1 MEERRTSLAQHKFS
15 ALQVFVRIPFM
26 THMSFWQGR
35 ASLLFSNLFAWVVG
49 TWFQLSRPSLGD
61 VWTYAPY
68 LAVAGV
74 FIVYIAINNI
84 VKNTP
89 GKRQY
94 RSILLPIFMLLATGC
109 AAFGLTG
116 LRAVAYASHQLS
128 PAYEGCD
135 IEVIGVVSAM
145 PHINEMGT
153 RFQLDV
159 ESSQLIT
166 TIEQVQS
173 KQVVVLPSKI
183 SLSWYGGVFG
193 AMETAGDLAA
203 MQRKPM
209 PILPGERWQMTVRL
223 KAPHGN
229 SNPGG
234 FDFELWLWEQG
245 IQATGYVRTGANDAA
260 PVRLVQT
267 WRHPVEQLRY
277 TVRYAIFARMSI
289 PDSFKHSSEAGIVA
303 ALVTGDQQSIDRAD
317 WDVFR
322 ATGVAHLMSISGL
335 HITMFAWGAVLVVG
349 GLYRRSTRLCLAY
362 PATNAALLG
371 GLMLAAGYAVFSGW
385 GVPSQRTILMLATV
399 TLLRLFGKRWP
410 WPTVWMLACA
420 VVVVVD
426 PWALLQAGFWLS
438 FVAVGVLFATEL
450 STDTPRL
457 SGREQA
463 DVIADA
469 IPLTKPSLFATFKT
483 KLWVSGREQFVITLV
498 LAPLTLLLFGQ
509 VSVVGLLA
517 NALAIPWVTLVVT
530 PLAMMGTLFS
540 PMWDLAGLAVHALSR
555 FLGLLAALPFATVS
569 VAVPHLL
576 ASVVA
581 VLGGIL
587 LVLPWPWQCRLL
599 GLPLLLPVIL
609 SQAARPA
616 DGQFELIAADVGQ
629 GNAVI
634 IRTAK
639 HTLVYDAGPRYSIDS
654 DAGHRVLVPLLRAT
668 NESVDAVMLSHRDID
683 HSGGVKSVLAMHPKA
698 NFISSIESTHELQA
712 LRPAQRCV
720 AGQAWQWDGV
730 DFAVLHPSASDY
742 ESPQK
747 SNAMSCVLRISASQA
762 SVLLAGDIELA
773 QEARLVADQQSTSA
787 MMDSRLRGDDGNLVK
802 KQSWLKSTVLLVPH
816 HGSKT
821 SSSAAFLDAVQ
832 PQFAVVQAGYRNRFG
847 HPAVNVLERY
857 NERNIKVMD
866 TAHCGAL
873 LWSSSAPNV
882 TRCQREVAKRY
893 WHHRVP

>member
-1 MEERRTSLAQHKFS
+1 
-15 ALQVFVRIPFM
+15 M
-26 THMSFWQGR
+26 TLMSFWQGR
-35 ASLLFSNLFAWVVG
+35 VSWLFSTMLAWVVG
-49 TWFQLSRPSLGD
+49 TWFQLLQSSLSHS
-61 VWTYAPY
+61 WIYASY
-68 LAVAGV
+68 LAIVGV

-84 VKNTP
+84 VKVTQD
-89 GKRQY
+89 KRQY
-94 RSILLPIFMLLATGC
+94 LSILLPICMLLASGC

-116 LRAVAYASHQLS
+116 LRAAAYASHQLS
-128 PAYEGCD
+128 PALEGRD

-159 ESSQLIT
+159 ESGKLLT
-166 TIEQVQS
+166 TTEQVQS
-173 KQVVVLPSKI
+173 KEVVELPSKI

-193 AMETAGDLAA
+193 GIETAGDLATL
-203 MQRKPM
+203 QRKPM

-234 FDFELWLWEQG
+234 FDFELWMWEQG

-267 WRHPVEQLRY
+267 WQHPVEQLRY
-277 TVRYAIFARMSI
+277 KVRDAIFVRMSTS
-289 PDSFKHSSEAGIVA
+289 DASKQSSEAGIVA
-303 ALVTGDQQSIDRAD
+303 ALVTGDQQSIERAD

-349 GLYRRSTRLCLAY
+349 GLYRRSSRLCLAY

-399 TLLRLFGKRWP
+399 ALLRLFGKRWP

-420 VVVVVD
+420 VVVLVD

-450 STDTPRL
+450 STDTAQL
-457 SGREQA
+457 GGH
-463 DVIADA
+463 DKNIAIGDA
-469 IPLTKPSLFATFKT
+469 TSLAKPSLIASFQQ
-483 KLWVSGREQFVITLV
+483 KLWMSGREQFVITLV

-509 VSVVGLLA
+509 VSVVGLVA

-530 PLAMMGTLFS
+530 PLAMLGTLFS
-540 PMWDLAGLAVHALSR
+540 PMWDLAGLAVYVLSR
-555 FLGLLAALPFATVS
+555 FLGLLAALSFATVS

-576 ASVVA
+576 VSAIA

-587 LVLPWPWQCRLL
+587 LVMPWPWQLRLV

-609 SQAARPA
+609 WQAPRPTE
-616 DGQFELIAADVGQ
+616 GQFELIAADIGQ

-639 HTLVYDAGPRYSIDS
+639 RTLVYDAGPRYSIDS

-668 NESVDAVMLSHRDID
+668 DESVDAVMLSHRDID
-683 HSGGVKSVLAMHPKA
+683 HSGGIKSVLGMHPKA
-698 NFISSIESTHELQA
+698 KFISSIEGTHELQA
-712 LRPAQRCV
+712 IRPVQRCV
-720 AGQAWQWDGV
+720 AGQRWQWDGV
-730 DFAVLHPSASDY
+730 EFTVLHPSASDY
-742 ESPQK
+742 ESSQK
-747 SNAMSCVLRISASQA
+747 SNAMSCVLRISTRHA
-762 SVLLAGDIELA
+762 SVLLAGDVELA
-773 QEARLVADQQSTSA
+773 QEARLVLDQQSNGLKS
-787 MMDSRLRGDDGNLVK
+787 
-802 KQSWLKSTVLLVPH
+802 QSDVLKSTVLLVPH

-832 PQFAVVQAGYRNRFG
+832 PQLAVVQAGYRNRFG
-847 HPAVNVLERY
+847 HPAASVMERY
-857 NERNIKVMD
+857 KERNIKVID

-873 LWSSSAPNV
+873 LWGSSVPNE
-882 TRCQREVAKRY
+882 TRCQREIAKRY
-893 WHHRVP
+893 WHHQVP

>member
-1 MEERRTSLAQHKFS
+1 
-15 ALQVFVRIPFM
+15 M
-26 THMSFWQGR
+26 TLMSFWQGR
-35 ASLLFSNLFAWVVG
+35 VSWLFSTLLAWVVG
-49 TWFQLSRPSLGD
+49 TWLQLLQPSLNG
-61 VWTYAPY
+61 VWFYASY
-68 LAVAGV
+68 LAIAGV
-74 FIVYIAINNI
+74 FIAYIAINNI

-89 GKRQY
+89 NKRQY
-94 RSILLPIFMLLATGC
+94 LSNLLPICMLLASGC

-116 LRAVAYASHQLS
+116 LRAVAYASHQLA
-128 PAYEGCD
+128 PAFEGRD

-153 RFQLDV
+153 RFQLEV

-166 TIEQVQS
+166 TIDQVHS
-173 KQVVVLPSKI
+173 KQIVELPSKI

-193 AMETAGDLAA
+193 AMETAGDLASL
-203 MQRKPM
+203 QRKPT

-234 FDFELWLWEQG
+234 FDFELWLWEQD

-260 PVRLVQT
+260 PVRLAQT
-267 WRHPVEQLRY
+267 WQHPVEQLRC
-277 TVRYAIFARMSI
+277 TVREAIFTRMSSRMSSS
-289 PDSFKHSSEAGIVA
+289 DSSKQSSEAGIVA

-317 WDVFR
+317 WDIFR

-385 GVPSQRTILMLATV
+385 GVPSQRTILMLAAV
-399 TLLRLFGKRWP
+399 TFLRLFGKRWP
-410 WPTVWMLACA
+410 WPTVWMLACV

-438 FVAVGVLFATEL
+438 FVAVGVLFATDL
-450 STDTPRL
+450 STDTAKL
-457 SGREQA
+457 SNRDHA
-463 DVIADA
+463 DAIADA
-469 IPLTKPSLFATFKT
+469 ISLPKPSLFAILRK
-483 KLWVSGREQFVITLV
+483 KLWMSGREQFVITLV
-498 LAPLTLLLFGQ
+498 LSPLTLLLFGQ
-509 VSVVGLLA
+509 VSVVGLAA

-530 PLAMMGTLFS
+530 PLAMLGTLFS
-540 PMWDLAGLAVHALSR
+540 PMWDLAGLAVHVLSR
-555 FLGLLAALPFATVS
+555 FLGLLATLPFATVS

-576 ASVVA
+576 VSVVA

-587 LVLPWPWQCRLL
+587 LVLPWPWQLRLL

-609 SQAARPA
+609 WQAPRPA

-629 GNAVI
+629 GNGVI
-634 IRTAK
+634 IRTAT

-668 NESVDAVMLSHRDID
+668 NESVDTVMLSHRDID
-683 HSGGVKSVLAMHPKA
+683 HSGGIKSVLAMHPKA
-698 NFISSIESTHELQA
+698 NFISSIENTHELQA
-712 LRPAQRCV
+712 FRPAQRCV
-720 AGQAWQWDGV
+720 AGQSWQWDGV

-742 ESPQK
+742 DSPQK
-747 SNAMSCVLRISASQA
+747 SNAMSCVLRISTPHQSA
-762 SVLLAGDIELA
+762 LLVGDIEQA
-773 QEARLVADQQSTSA
+773 QEARLVEEHQAHSNLA
-787 MMDSRLRGDDGNLVK
+787 KNIVFRNDSLKNSG
-802 KQSWLKSTVLLVPH
+802 LKSDVLLVPH

-832 PQFAVVQAGYRNRFG
+832 PQFALVQAGYRNRFG
-847 HPAVNVLERY
+847 HAAASVLERY
-857 NERNIKVMD
+857 NERHIKVID
-866 TAHCGAL
+866 TAHCGAM
-873 LWSSSAPNV
+873 LWSSSTPNE
-882 TRCQREVAKRY
+882 TRCQREMAKRY
-893 WHHRVP
+893 WHHQVP

>member
-1 MEERRTSLAQHKFS
+1 
-15 ALQVFVRIPFM
+15 
-26 THMSFWQGR
+26 MSFWHGR
-35 ASLLFSNLFAWVVG
+35 ISLLFATLLAWVMG
-49 TWFQLSRPSLGD
+49 TWLQLLQTSLND
-61 VWTYAPY
+61 ALFYASY
-68 LAVAGV
+68 LALAGV
-74 FIVYIAINNI
+74 FVACIAINGR
-84 VKNTP
+84 VKNTKNKHP
-89 GKRQY
+89 Y
-94 RSILLPIFMLLATGC
+94 FHILLPICILLASGC

-116 LRAVAYASHQLS
+116 LRAVAYASHQLL
-128 PAYEGCD
+128 PAYEGRD
-135 IEVIGVVSAM
+135 IQVVGVVSAM

-159 ESSQLIT
+159 ESAQLLT
-166 TIEQVQS
+166 LASSNTEQLQS
-173 KQVVVLPSKI
+173 KQVVELPSKI
-183 SLSWYGGVFG
+183 SLSWYGSVFG
-193 AMETAGDLAA
+193 AVENADDLATL
-203 MQRKPM
+203 QRKPM

-229 SNPGG
+229 SNPAG

-245 IQATGYVRTGANDAA
+245 IQATGYVRTGANDVA
-260 PVRLVQT
+260 PVRIAQT
-267 WRHPVEQLRY
+267 WQHPVEQLRY
-277 TVRYAIFARMSI
+277 KVRDAIFARMSSHMS
-289 PDSFKHSSEAGIVA
+289 PSDSFKNSSEAGIVA

-322 ATGVAHLMSISGL
+322 TTGVAHLMSISGL

-349 GLYRRSTRLCLAY
+349 MLYRRSTRLCLAY

-371 GLMLAAGYAVFSGW
+371 GLMLATGYAVFSGW

-420 VVVVVD
+420 VVVAVD

-438 FVAVGVLFATEL
+438 FVAVGVLFATDI
-450 STDTPRL
+450 STNTPRLSDRNHADVDANDNASSKSNLAATFKKKLWL
-457 SGREQA
+457 SGREQF
-463 DVIADA
+463 I
-469 IPLTKPSLFATFKT
+469 
-483 KLWVSGREQFVITLV
+483 ITMV

-530 PLAMMGTLFS
+530 PLAMLGAIAS
-540 PMWDLAGLAVHALSR
+540 PMWDLAGLAVHVLSR
-555 FLGLLAALPFATVS
+555 FLGLLAGLPFATVS

-576 ASVVA
+576 VSVIA
-581 VLGGIL
+581 MLGGVL
-587 LVLPWPWQCRLL
+587 LVLPWPWQLRLL
-599 GLPLLLPVIL
+599 GFPLLLPVIL
-609 SQAARPA
+609 WQAPRPA
-616 DGQFELIAADVGQ
+616 DGQFELIAADIGQ

-668 NESVDAVMLSHRDID
+668 NESVDTVMLSHRDID
-683 HSGGVKSVLAMHPKA
+683 HSGGIKSVLAMHPKA
-698 NFISSIESTHELQA
+698 NFISSIESTHELQV
-712 LRPAQRCV
+712 LRPVQRCV

-730 DFAVLHPSASDY
+730 DFAVLHPSTSDY

-747 SNAMSCVLRISASQA
+747 SNAMSCVLRISTPQA

-773 QEARLVADQQSTSA
+773 QETRLVSNQQNDGLKLTST
-787 MMDSRLRGDDGNLVK
+787 M
-802 KQSWLKSTVLLVPH
+802 LLVPH

-821 SSSAAFLDAVQ
+821 SSSAAFLEAVQ

-847 HPAVNVLERY
+847 HPAANVLERY
-857 NERNIKVMD
+857 NGRNIKVID
-866 TAHCGAL
+866 TAHCGAM
-873 LWSSSAPNV
+873 LWSSSTPKEA
-882 TRCQREVAKRY
+882 RCQREIAGRY
-893 WHHRVP
+893 WHHQVP

>member
-1 MEERRTSLAQHKFS
+1 
-15 ALQVFVRIPFM
+15 M
-26 THMSFWQGR
+26 TFMSFWPAR
-35 ASLLFSNLFAWVVG
+35 VSLLFSTLLAWVVSS
-49 TWFQLSRPSLGD
+49 WLQLLQPTLSHP
-61 VWTYAPY
+61 WIYASY
-68 LAVAGV
+68 VAAAFV
-74 FIVYIAINNI
+74 FIAYIAINSALNI
-84 VKNTP
+84 RKYS
-89 GKRQY
+89 R
-94 RSILLPIFMLLATGC
+94 IFLAVCMLLASGC

-116 LRAVAYASHQLS
+116 LRAVAYASHQLA
-128 PAYEGCD
+128 PAFEGRD
-135 IEVIGVVSAM
+135 IEVVGVVSAM
-145 PHINEMGT
+145 PQVSDIGT

-159 ESSQLIT
+159 ESAQLLT
-166 TIEQVQS
+166 TTDQVQS
-173 KQVVVLPSKI
+173 KQVVALPSKI

-193 AMETAGDLAA
+193 ATETAGDMVVL
-203 MQRKPM
+203 QRKPM

-234 FDFELWLWEQG
+234 FDFELWLWGQG
-245 IQATGYVRTGANDAA
+245 ILATGYVRTGANDVA
-260 PVRLVQT
+260 PVRLAQT
-267 WRHPVEQLRY
+267 WRHPVERLRY
-277 TVRYAIFARMSI
+277 TVRNAIFERMAASD
-289 PDSFKHSSEAGIVA
+289 PKMQSSTHSREAGIVA
-303 ALVTGDQQSIDRAD
+303 ALVTGDQQSIERAD

-322 ATGVAHLMSISGL
+322 TTGVAHLMSISGL

-349 GLYRRSTRLCLAY
+349 WLYRRSTWLCLAY
-362 PATNAALLG
+362 PAPHAALLG

-450 STDTPRL
+450 STDSARL
-457 SGREQA
+457 AGR
-463 DVIADA
+463 DKNDA
-469 IPLTKPSLFATFKT
+469 IDDAISLLKPSLTATFMQ
-483 KLWVSGREQFVITLV
+483 KLWMSGREQFIITLV

-509 VSVVGLLA
+509 VSVVGLVA

-530 PLAMMGTLFS
+530 PLAMLGTLFS
-540 PMWDLAGLAVHALSR
+540 PMWDLAGLAVHMLSR
-555 FLGLLAALPFATVS
+555 FLGLLATLPFATVS

-576 ASVVA
+576 VSVVA
-581 VLGGIL
+581 VFGGIL
-587 LVLPWPWQCRLL
+587 LVLPWPWQLRLL
-599 GLPLLLPVIL
+599 GLPMLLPVIL
-609 SQAARPA
+609 WQAPRPA
-616 DGQFELIAADVGQ
+616 DGQFEVIAADVGQ

-639 HTLVYDAGPRYSIDS
+639 RTLVYDAGPRYSVDS

-668 NESVDAVMLSHRDID
+668 NESVDTVMLSHRDID
-683 HSGGVKSVLAMHPKA
+683 HSGGIKSVLAMHPKV

-720 AGQAWQWDGV
+720 AGQTWQWDGV
-730 DFAVLHPSASDY
+730 DFSVLHPSTSDY
-742 ESPQK
+742 ETQQK
-747 SNAMSCVLRISASQA
+747 SNAMSCVLRISTPQA
-762 SVLLAGDIELA
+762 SVLLAGDVELA
-773 QEARLVADQQSTSA
+773 QEARLVSNQQNGSLGGLNSSA
-787 MMDSRLRGDDGNLVK
+787 
-802 KQSWLKSTVLLVPH
+802 LKSTLLLVPH

-832 PQFAVVQAGYRNRFG
+832 PQLAVVQAGYRNRFG
-847 HPAVNVLERY
+847 HPAASVLERY
-857 NERNIKVMD
+857 DERNIKVID

-873 LWSSSAPNV
+873 QWSSSAPKE

-893 WHHRVP
+893 WHHQVP

>member
-1 MEERRTSLAQHKFS
+1 MEKRRPDLVPHKFF
-15 ALQVFVRIPFM
+15 A
-26 THMSFWQGR
+26 T
-35 ASLLFSNLFAWVVG
+35 LLAWVVG
-49 TWFQLSRPSLGD
+49 TWVQLLQASLSD
-61 VWTYAPY
+61 AYFYAAY
-68 LAVAGV
+68 LALASV
-74 FIVYIAINNI
+74 FIACIAINSI
-84 VKNTP
+84 VKNASK
-89 GKRQY
+89 KRLY
-94 RSILLPIFMLLATGC
+94 SRIFLPVCVLLASGC

-128 PAYEGCD
+128 PAYEGRD
-135 IEVIGVVSAM
+135 IEVVGVVSAM

-159 ESSQLIT
+159 ESAKLL
-166 TIEQVQS
+166 TIASSNTEQIQS
-173 KQVVVLPSKI
+173 KQVVALPAQI

-193 AMETAGDLAA
+193 ATETAGDMGNAVGMVTL
-203 MQRKPM
+203 QRKPM

-267 WRHPVEQLRY
+267 WLHPVEQLRY
-277 TVRYAIFARMSI
+277 QVRDAIFARMAI

-349 GLYRRSTRLCLAY
+349 SLYRRSTRLCLAY

-371 GLMLAAGYAVFSGW
+371 GLTLATCYAVFSGW

-399 TLLRLFGKRWP
+399 TLLRLLGKRWP

-420 VVVVVD
+420 VVVAAD
-426 PWALLQAGFWLS
+426 PWAVLQAGFWLS
-438 FVAVGVLFATEL
+438 FVAVGVLFATDL
-450 STDTPRL
+450 STDTSWLSGRDQADAIVDAASSSKPSLFRTFKKKAWL
-457 SGREQA
+457 SGREQF
-463 DVIADA
+463 I
-469 IPLTKPSLFATFKT
+469 
-483 KLWVSGREQFVITLV
+483 ITLV

-530 PLAMMGTLFS
+530 PLAMLGTLFS
-540 PMWDLAGLAVHALSR
+540 PMWDLAGLAVHVLSR

-576 ASVVA
+576 VSFVA

-587 LVLPWPWQCRLL
+587 LVLRWPWQLRLL

-609 SQAARPA
+609 WQAPRPA
-616 DGQFELIAADVGQ
+616 DGQFELIATDVGQ
-629 GNAVI
+629 GNAVVL
-634 IRTAK
+634 RTAK
-639 HTLVYDAGPRYSIDS
+639 HTLVYDAGPRYSVDS

-668 NESVDAVMLSHRDID
+668 NEKVDAVMLSHRDSD
-683 HSGGVKSVLAMHPKA
+683 HSGGIKSVLAMHPKA
-698 NFISSIESTHELQA
+698 NFISSIESTHELQSI
-712 LRPAQRCV
+712 RPVQRCV
-720 AGQAWQWDGV
+720 AGQTWQWDGV
-730 DFAVLHPSASDY
+730 DFVVLHPSASDY
-742 ESPQK
+742 DSPQK
-747 SNAMSCVLRISASQA
+747 SNAMSCVLRISTPQA

-773 QEARLVADQQSTSA
+773 QETKLVREQKTLNSD
-787 MMDSRLRGDDGNLVK
+787 
-802 KQSWLKSTVLLVPH
+802 VLLVPH

-832 PQFAVVQAGYRNRFG
+832 PQLAVVQAGYRNRFG
-847 HPAVNVLERY
+847 HPAASVMERY
-857 NERNIKVMD
+857 NERNIKVLD

-873 LWSSSAPNV
+873 QWSSSAPKE
-882 TRCQREVAKRY
+882 TRCHRDMARRY
-893 WHHRVP
+893 WHHQVP

>member
-1 MEERRTSLAQHKFS
+1 MEERGTSLAPHIYADKFYA
-15 ALQVFVRIPFM
+15 ALIFRHYPLM
-26 THMSFWQGR
+26 TLMSFWQGR
-35 ASLLFSNLFAWVVG
+35 IGLLFATLLVWVVG
-49 TWFQLSRPSLGD
+49 TWVQLLQLSLND
-61 VWTYAPY
+61 VLFYASY
-68 LAVAGV
+68 LTVAGV
-74 FIVYIAINNI
+74 LIVCIAINNI

-89 GKRQY
+89 KKHPLR
-94 RSILLPIFMLLATGC
+94 RTFLPIFILLASGC

-116 LRAVAYASHQLS
+116 LRAVSYASHQLS
-128 PAYEGCD
+128 PAYEGRD
-135 IEVIGVVSAM
+135 IEVVGVVSAM
-145 PHINEMGT
+145 PQINEMGT
-153 RFQLDV
+153 RFQLEV
-159 ESSQLIT
+159 ESAQLL
-166 TIEQVQS
+166 TISSSNTGQVQS

-193 AMETAGDLAA
+193 TTENAGDLATL
-203 MQRKPM
+203 QRKPM
-209 PILPGERWQMTVRL
+209 PILPGERWKMTVRL

-245 IQATGYVRTGANDAA
+245 IQANGYVRTGANDAA
-260 PVRLVQT
+260 PMRLLQT
-267 WRHPVEQLRY
+267 WQHPVEQLRY
-277 TVRYAIFARMSI
+277 QVRDAIFARMST
-289 PDSFKHSSEAGIVA
+289 PDLFKHSSEAGIVA

-322 ATGVAHLMSISGL
+322 TTGVAHLMSISGL

-438 FVAVGVLFATEL
+438 FVAVGVLFATDL
-450 STDTPRL
+450 STDASRL
-457 SGREQA
+457 SGRDQA
-463 DVIADA
+463 DTFALAKPTLAA
-469 IPLTKPSLFATFKT
+469 IFRK
-483 KLWVSGREQFVITLV
+483 KLWMSSREQFIITLV

-530 PLAMMGTLFS
+530 PLAMLGTLFA
-540 PMWDLAGLAVHALSR
+540 PVWDLAGLAVNLLSR
-555 FLGLLAALPFATVS
+555 FLGLLATIPFATVS

-576 ASVVA
+576 VSVIA
-581 VLGGIL
+581 VIGGIL
-587 LVLPWPWQCRLL
+587 LVIPWPWQLRLL

-609 SQAARPA
+609 WQAPRPA
-616 DGQFELIAADVGQ
+616 DGQFEIIAADIGQ

-634 IRTAK
+634 IRTAN

-654 DAGHRVLVPLLRAT
+654 DAGHRVLVPFLRAT
-668 NESVDAVMLSHRDID
+668 NESVDTVMLSHRDID
-683 HSGGVKSVLAMHPKA
+683 HSGGIKSVLAMHPKA

-720 AGQAWQWDGV
+720 AGQTWQWDGV
-730 DFAVLHPSASDY
+730 DFTVLHPSTADY
-742 ESPQK
+742 DPPQK
-747 SNAMSCVLRISASQA
+747 SNAMSCVLRINTPQA

-773 QEARLVADQQSTSA
+773 QEAKLVVEQKT
-787 MMDSRLRGDDGNLVK
+787 LN
-802 KQSWLKSTVLLVPH
+802 STVLLVPH

-832 PQFAVVQAGYRNRFG
+832 PQLAIVQAGYRNRFG
-847 HPAVNVLERY
+847 HPAASVMERY
-857 NERNIKVMD
+857 SERHIKVID
-866 TAHCGAL
+866 TAHCGAMS
-873 LWSSSAPNV
+873 WSSTMPNE
-882 TRCQREVAKRY
+882 TRCQRETAKRY
-893 WHHRVP
+893 WHHQVP